1 LQPTARMN
9 QLPHK
14 IEFIRETIL
23 RGPNVWTYTPVLE
36 ALIDIGSLEDFPSN
50 LLPGFP
56 ERLSAWLP
64 GLIEHRCSPGV
75 RGGFLQRLTEG
86 TWPAHI
92 LEHVSLELLGLVGL
106 PAGFGRARET
116 ETRGVYRVII
126 RAPQEDVS
134 RLALQISRDLVLA
147 AIADQPF
154 ELTSAL
160 TELRDLVESRW
171 LGPSTAA
178 IADAAHDRNIP
189 MIRLNDGNLV
199 QFGYGNQQRRIWTAE
214 TDRTSAIAEGV
225 SRDKELTRR
234 LLAQCGVRV
243 PEGRIV
249 ASPEEAWEAA
259 QEIGLPVV
267 IKPTDGNHGR
277 GVFTHLSSQEE
288 IIAAWRI
295 AEQEGSAVLVEE
307 FIVGNEHRILVVGG
321 KVIAGARGQTASITG
336 DGQST
341 VLALIESQLNS
352 DPRRGTTEDHPLNR
366 VRIDSAAQIELS
378 RQGLTP
384 EAIPALGQEVL
395 IQRNG
400 NVAFDVTE
408 QIHPE
413 VAEQVCLAARIVG
426 LDIAGIDLVAQDIS
440 RPLAEQGAAIVE
452 VNAGPGLLMHLKPA
466 AGVAQPVGQAIMD
479 HLFTGE
485 PNGRIPLIGITGGDG
500 RCAVAQGLAR
510 LLRAEG
516 QRTGLAC
523 TQGVWIDHRQLQTD
537 DGANWNSARRLLL
550 NPLVEAAVIENNSRV
565 ILQEGL
571 AYDRCQIGIVINA
584 SDTAREHPELT
595 DADAIL
601 RVLRTQ
607 VDVVLPSG
615 AAVLDATDPI
625 ALEMAPL
632 CDGEVVL
639 FSLDAQAP
647 ALVDHRVRSG
657 RAAIVRDHLI
667 VLICGP
673 DEVVLGPAA
682 DFVAPDDD
690 NVGQWHAALKMKILL
705 ATAAAG
711 WALGI
716 APAQLRG
723 ALKLQPLAAMNA
735 SFAKATQ
742 RTQAPQRTVP
752 PPPTGVIQE
761 SQV

>member
-1 LQPTARMN
+1 MQPTVRMN
-9 QLPHK
+9 PLAHQ

-36 ALIDIGSLEDFPSN
+36 ALVDIGSLEDFPSN

-126 RAPQEDVS
+126 SAPQEDVS

-154 ELTSAL
+154 DLASAL

-171 LGPSTAA
+171 LGPSTSA
-178 IADAAHDRNIP
+178 IAEAAEAQGIP

-336 DGQST
+336 DGQSS

-400 NVAFDVTE
+400 NVAFDITE

-466 AGVAQPVGQAIMD
+466 AGVAQPVGQAIMA

-485 PNGRIPLIGITGGDG
+485 PNGRIPLIGITGGHG
-500 RCAVAQGLAR
+500 RSAVAQGLAR

-523 TQGVWIDHRQLQTD
+523 TQGVWIDQRQLQT
-537 DGANWNSARRLLL
+537 ARRLLL

-632 CDGEVVL
+632 CDGDVVL
-639 FSLDAQAP
+639 FSMDAQAP

-667 VLICGP
+667 VLTCGP
-673 DEVVLGPAA
+673 DEVVLGSVA
-682 DFVAPDDD
+682 DFVTPDDD
-690 NVGQWHAALKMKILL
+690 NVGQWHAALKILL

-723 ALKLQPLAAMNA
+723 ALKLQPLAAMNP
-735 SFAKATQ
+735 SFAKASQ

>member
-1 LQPTARMN
+1 MARFRQQDIQALTLQPIARMN
-9 QLPHK
+9 QSPHS
-14 IEFIRETIL
+14 ITFISETVL
-23 RGPNVWTYTPVLE
+23 RGPNVWTYCPVLE
-36 ALIDIGSLEDFPSN
+36 TQVDIGALEDFPSN
-50 LLPGFP
+50 RIPGFA

-75 RGGFLQRLTEG
+75 RGGFLQRLDEG

-106 PAGFGRARET
+106 ESGFGRARET
-116 ETRGVYRVII
+116 EKRGIYRVII
-126 RAPQEDVS
+126 SAQQESVS

-147 AIADQPF
+147 AMADRSF
-154 ELTSAL
+154 DLEAAVET
-160 TELRDLVESRW
+160 LRDLAESKW

-178 IADAAHDRNIP
+178 IATAAEGRGIP
-189 MIRLNDGNLV
+189 MMRLNEGNLV
-199 QFGYGNQQRRIWTAE
+199 QFGYGCEQRRIWTAE

-234 LLAQCGVRV
+234 LLAQCGVPV
-243 PEGRIV
+243 PEGRTV
-249 ASPEEAWEAA
+249 ATPDEAWEAA

-277 GVFTHLSSQEE
+277 GVFTHLSSQDE
-288 IIAAWRI
+288 IIAAWKI
-295 AEQEGSAVLVEE
+295 AVQEGSAVLVER

-321 KVIAGARGQTASITG
+321 KVIAAARGQIASVTG

-341 VLALIESQLNS
+341 VLELIESQLNS

-384 EAIPALGQEVL
+384 TAIPAFGQEVL

-400 NVAFDVTE
+400 NVAFDVTD
-408 QIHPE
+408 QVHPE

-440 RPLAEQGAAIVE
+440 RPLADQGAAIVE

-466 AGVAQPVGQAIMD
+466 DGFAQPVGKAIID

-485 PNGRIPLIGITGGDG
+485 SSGRIPLVGVTGGRG
-500 RCAVAQGLAR
+500 RCAVAQGVAE
-510 LLRAEG
+510 LLREDG
-516 QRTGLAC
+516 RRTGLAC
-523 TQGVWIDHRQLQTD
+523 SKGVWIDQRPLQIE
-537 DGANWNSARRLLL
+537 DGANWKGARRLLL
-550 NPLVEAAVIENNSRV
+550 NPRVEAAVIENDSHI
-565 ILQEGL
+565 ILNEGL
-571 AYDRCQIGIVINA
+571 AYDRCQLGIVIDA
-584 SDTAREHPELT
+584 T
-595 DADAIL
+595 DAALDHPDLADPEANL

-615 AAVLDATDPI
+615 AAILDAMDPI
-625 ALEMAPL
+625 AVEMITL
-632 CDGEVVL
+632 CDGEVLLYSINADANVL
-639 FSLDAQAP
+639 LAH
-647 ALVDHRVRSG
+647 LKRSG
-657 RAAIVRDHLI
+657 RAATVRNDLI
-667 VLICGP
+667 VLLYGTH
-673 DEVVLGPAA
+673 EVVLGPVT
-682 DFVAPDDD
+682 DFVASPQ
-690 NVGQWHAALKMKILL
+690 NVHALNRVL
-705 ATAAAG
+705 AIAASG

-723 ALKLQPLAAMNA
+723 SLK
-735 SFAKATQ
+735 T
-742 RTQAPQRTVP
+742 RV
-752 PPPTGVIQE
+752 VQE
-761 SQV
+761 FLV